1 MGKPGGNKKFWG
13 ISDFHDTDPIHEI
26 GLMMQVLL
34 INGAQNGA
42 QGWEWAS
49 NPTLNP
55 VIYDPATWTF
65 QVQPASTI
73 PRMYHSTANLL
84 ADGRVL
90 VAGSNCHKQY
100 TFIGDFPTELRVE
113 AFQPAYLDA
122 VYASIKPLIVEAPAA
137 VNYNTTFG
145 LQITVPSPLM
155 GPVNLTL
162 TSSPFTTHS
171 YSQGQRQ
178 VKLPVTYPTA
188 LGNNVYSVSGTGPVS
203 STIAPPSWYMLHV
216 LNQGIPSSGIWV
228 QVVWLFLIPDSH
240 LTSNWFRLPKRK
252 TLLRRS
258 TIKVQGTVKLHTLIM
273 GGVYLLHHLGLS
285 CIMKSIITFVGQRI
299 VSCED
304 LIDHIYLYIYIYDH
318 DSARALPGII
328 DWCTIFF
335 RILISTLDHEVQG

>member
-1 MGKPGGNKKFWG
+1 
-13 ISDFHDTDPIHEI
+13 
-26 GLMMQVLL
+26 MMQVLL

-188 LGNNVYSVSGTGPVS
+188 LGNNVYSISGTGPVS

-228 QVVWLFLIPDSH
+228 QVV
-240 LTSNWFRLPKRK
+240 
-252 TLLRRS
+252 
-258 TIKVQGTVKLHTLIM
+258 
-273 GGVYLLHHLGLS
+273 
-285 CIMKSIITFVGQRI
+285 
-299 VSCED
+299 
-304 LIDHIYLYIYIYDH
+304 
-318 DSARALPGII
+318 
-328 DWCTIFF
+328 
-335 RILISTLDHEVQG
+335 